1 MSVLITYLSDRYNR
15 KNVLMVI
22 TTLCHLTCFIVPL
35 SKSYYPVLIWRG
47 LSGALVISS
56 LPIYLSILGDV
67 YPPSLR
73 STASVI
79 SSTVVG
85 FGMLAGQTISGFL
98 SSRFGWRFFF
108 FIIPII
114 GLLSTLALYCICY
127 FMLLMIDVEI
137 PEKGE
142 ADGLYQQ
149 SHKNQLSTSFHEIL
163 QSLHIP
169 SNILRNFINHEFSYC
184 SFLARFTRIN
194 SMGCLQ

>member
-79 SSTVVG
+79 SSIVVG

-114 GLLSTLALYCICY
+114 GLVSTLALYCIH
-127 FMLLMIDVEI
+127 F
-137 PEKGE
+137 
-142 ADGLYQQ
+142 
-149 SHKNQLSTSFHEIL
+149 
-163 QSLHIP
+163 SLI
-169 SNILRNFINHEFSYC
+169 
-184 SFLARFTRIN
+184 
-194 SMGCLQ
+194 

>member
-1 MSVLITYLSDRYNR
+1 
-15 KNVLMVI
+15 MVI

-79 SSTVVG
+79 SSIVVG

-108 FIIPII
+108 LIIPII
-114 GLLSTLALYCICY
+114 GLVSTLALYCIKVNIRIGTCA
-127 FMLLMIDVEI
+127 LLLNLKM
-137 PEKGE
+137 
-142 ADGLYQQ
+142 
-149 SHKNQLSTSFHEIL
+149 SLSFCIILTSFS
-163 QSLHIP
+163 SL
-169 SNILRNFINHEFSYC
+169 SLYNAF
-184 SFLARFTRIN
+184 
-194 SMGCLQ
+194 

>member
-1 MSVLITYLSDRYNR
+1 MSVLITYLSDRYHR

-47 LSGALVISS
+47 LSGALVISG

-79 SSTVVG
+79 SSIVVG

-114 GLLSTLALYCICY
+114 GLISTLALYCIHC
-127 FMLLMIDVEI
+127 
-137 PEKGE
+137 
-142 ADGLYQQ
+142 A
-149 SHKNQLSTSFHEIL
+149 
-163 QSLHIP
+163 
-169 SNILRNFINHEFSYC
+169 FI
-184 SFLARFTRIN
+184 
-194 SMGCLQ
+194 

>member
-79 SSTVVG
+79 SSIVVG

-108 FIIPII
+108 LIIPII
-114 GLLSTLALYCICY
+114 GLVSALALYCIH
-127 FMLLMIDVEI
+127 F
-137 PEKGE
+137 
-142 ADGLYQQ
+142 
-149 SHKNQLSTSFHEIL
+149 SFI
-163 QSLHIP
+163 
-169 SNILRNFINHEFSYC
+169 
-184 SFLARFTRIN
+184 
-194 SMGCLQ
+194 

>member
-108 FIIPII
+108 LIIPII
-114 GLLSTLALYCICY
+114 GLVSTLALYCIH
-127 FMLLMIDVEI
+127 F
-137 PEKGE
+137 
-142 ADGLYQQ
+142 
-149 SHKNQLSTSFHEIL
+149 SFI
-163 QSLHIP
+163 
-169 SNILRNFINHEFSYC
+169 
-184 SFLARFTRIN
+184 
-194 SMGCLQ
+194 

>member
-15 KNVLMVI
+15 KKVLMVI
-22 TTLCHLTCFIVPL
+22 STLCHLTCFIVPL

-47 LSGALVISS
+47 LSGALVISC

-79 SSTVVG
+79 SSIVVG

-108 FIIPII
+108 LIIPII
-114 GLLSTLALYCICY
+114 GLVSTLALYCIH
-127 FMLLMIDVEI
+127 F
-137 PEKGE
+137 
-142 ADGLYQQ
+142 
-149 SHKNQLSTSFHEIL
+149 SFI
-163 QSLHIP
+163 
-169 SNILRNFINHEFSYC
+169 
-184 SFLARFTRIN
+184 
-194 SMGCLQ
+194 

>member
-15 KNVLMVI
+15 KNVPMVI

-79 SSTVVG
+79 SSIVVG

-108 FIIPII
+108 LIIPII
-114 GLLSTLALYCICY
+114 GLVSTLALYCIH
-127 FMLLMIDVEI
+127 F
-137 PEKGE
+137 
-142 ADGLYQQ
+142 
-149 SHKNQLSTSFHEIL
+149 SFI
-163 QSLHIP
+163 
-169 SNILRNFINHEFSYC
+169 
-184 SFLARFTRIN
+184 
-194 SMGCLQ
+194 

>member
-1 MSVLITYLSDRYNR
+1 MSVLITYLSDRYHR

-108 FIIPII
+108 LIIPII
-114 GLLSTLALYCICY
+114 GLVSTLALYCIH
-127 FMLLMIDVEI
+127 F
-137 PEKGE
+137 
-142 ADGLYQQ
+142 
-149 SHKNQLSTSFHEIL
+149 SFI
-163 QSLHIP
+163 
-169 SNILRNFINHEFSYC
+169 
-184 SFLARFTRIN
+184 
-194 SMGCLQ
+194 

>member
-1 MSVLITYLSDRYNR
+1 MSVLITYLSDRYHR

-79 SSTVVG
+79 SSIVVG

-108 FIIPII
+108 LIIPII
-114 GLLSTLALYCICY
+114 GLVSTLALYCIH
-127 FMLLMIDVEI
+127 F
-137 PEKGE
+137 
-142 ADGLYQQ
+142 
-149 SHKNQLSTSFHEIL
+149 SFI
-163 QSLHIP
+163 
-169 SNILRNFINHEFSYC
+169 
-184 SFLARFTRIN
+184 
-194 SMGCLQ
+194 

>member
-1 MSVLITYLSDRYNR
+1 
-15 KNVLMVI
+15 MVI
-22 TTLCHLTCFIVPL
+22 STLCHLTCFIVPL

-79 SSTVVG
+79 SSIVVG

-108 FIIPII
+108 LIIPII
-114 GLLSTLALYCICY
+114 GLVSTLALYCIH
-127 FMLLMIDVEI
+127 F
-137 PEKGE
+137 
-142 ADGLYQQ
+142 
-149 SHKNQLSTSFHEIL
+149 SFI
-163 QSLHIP
+163 
-169 SNILRNFINHEFSYC
+169 
-184 SFLARFTRIN
+184 
-194 SMGCLQ
+194 